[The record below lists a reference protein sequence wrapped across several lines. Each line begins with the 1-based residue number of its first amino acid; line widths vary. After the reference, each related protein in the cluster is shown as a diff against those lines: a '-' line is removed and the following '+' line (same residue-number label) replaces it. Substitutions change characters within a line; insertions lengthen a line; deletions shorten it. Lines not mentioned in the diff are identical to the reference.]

1 MTLRATQVFMTRF
14 LREPEFREQCRA
26 EGVARF
32 QQELGLDDAEVAM
45 IAAVDLDQYEHAA
58 TSVRDQR
65 AGRTYTVF
73 GALIDE
79 LRLYVDYDRL
89 YLEYDRVYSA
99 GWWQRFAETRRFETF
114 ATDFIVR
121 NGLPEYLI
129 DLARLCASI
138 TKVADTPKALPEGS
152 TTDPAGLKAVAPT
165 FRASLRRPFEVRVY
179 RHDVLR
185 LLDDPRYREGLAPKR
200 TRVLIQRDWRQHKR
214 SRLFPLDEE
223 PLVAALAE
231 GPASALELGER
242 LPEWSYAQILAGLS
256 DLYADKV
263 VHLEVPAESVAE
275 YTR

>member
-1 MTLRATQVFMTRF
+1 MTLRGTQVFVSRF
-14 LREPEFREQCRA
+14 LRDQEFREQCHA
-26 EGVARF
+26 DGVARC
-32 QQELGLDDAEVAM
+32 QKELGLDDAEIAM
-45 IAAVDLDQYEHAA
+45 LADIDLNQLEHAA
-58 TSVRDQR
+58 TSVRVQR
-65 AGRTYTVF
+65 QGRTYTVF

-79 LRLYVDYDRL
+79 LRLYVDFERF
-89 YLEYDRVYSA
+89 YLEYDRVYSG

-138 TKVADTPKALPEGS
+138 TKVADTPKAFADGS
-152 TTDPAGLKAVAPT
+152 NVDPDGLKSVAPT
-165 FRASLRRPFEVRVY
+165 FRASLRRPFETRVY

-231 GPASALELGER
+231 GPATALELGER
-242 LPEWSYAQILAGLS
+242 LPEWSYAQIVAGLS

-263 VHLEVPAESVAE
+263 VHLEVPAEAVAE

>member
-1 MTLRATQVFMTRF
+1 
-14 LREPEFREQCRA
+14 
-26 EGVARF
+26 
-32 QQELGLDDAEVAM
+32 M

-121 NGLPEYLI
+121 NGLPEYLL

-138 TKVADTPKALPEGS
+138 TKVADTPKVFPEGAN
-152 TTDPAGLKAVAPT
+152 TDPAGLKSVAPT
-165 FRASLRRPFEVRVY
+165 FRASLRRPYEVRVY

-214 SRLFPLDEE
+214 SRLYPLDEE
-223 PLVAALAE
+223 PLAAALAQ